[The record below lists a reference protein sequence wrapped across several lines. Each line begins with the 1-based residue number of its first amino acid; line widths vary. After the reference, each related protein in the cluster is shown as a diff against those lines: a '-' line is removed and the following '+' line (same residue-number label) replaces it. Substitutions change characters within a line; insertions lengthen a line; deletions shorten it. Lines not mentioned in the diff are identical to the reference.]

1 MTAVTRPDLTDIL
14 ESWTQQL
21 ENKPYFQSY
30 SDYLQ
35 SGSYIDVD
43 NLLLGQSFIHSRAA
57 FLQQSIESQPLTQ
70 EFEKEKK
77 KIDK

>member
-1 MTAVTRPDLTDIL
+1 MDIL

-35 SGSYIDVD
+35 SGSYIVA
-43 NLLLGQSFIHSRAA
+43 S
-57 FLQQSIESQPLTQ
+57 SQLCKHQ
-70 EFEKEKK
+70 
-77 KIDK
+77 ILM